1 MTPADPKE
9 STESISYTTELG
21 TTTNVQEYETLPT
34 HRTHTDK
41 TTVEIDEKKNHSFD
55 GHASAIDMPATEEYD
70 LHDSMERQQQEEDK
84 PGWFSLFY
92 DRHRPWFHLAMW
104 LIFTGFLAAA
114 YALQVPKGYNQENLI
129 LGLIYAWFSIYIFF
143 CHAPTSIVTKPWKLA
158 LKTVSAPLRLLSSR
172 MRTLLYVAFTVS
184 VIIVTVFSLPES
196 PDSTRIQ
203 RLIALFG
210 MFIFL
215 GGVFACSNN
224 RRAVNWNTI
233 SGGVLLQFLLALFVF
248 RSSVGQ
254 SIFSWASAFARGY
267 LSKAGYGTA
276 FVFGDAIAGSGIFAV
291 SVFPTV
297 IFFAATAQVLYY
309 LGALQ
314 WLLAKSAVI
323 FKALLGV
330 SGAESVVAVAS
341 PFLGQGENALL
352 VRPFLPYMT
361 NAELHQIMTSGFA
374 TISGAVLYGYISMGI
389 SPEALLTSCI
399 MSIPCSLAISKL
411 RYPETKVPMTAN
423 EVKIPENEEKA
434 SNLLH
439 AAGNGAATGM
449 NIALLICANL
459 ISLLALL
466 YAVNA
471 GLTWIGNFLTIQE
484 LTLQLITGYIFVPV
498 AWLMGIPNNDL
509 VTVGQLLA
517 TKIWANEFVAYKA
530 MLTMN
535 LSPRTVL
542 ITTYALCG
550 FANLGSVG
558 MQIGVLGTLAPKR
571 SGDISRLAV
580 SSMLCGAIS
589 TWVSAA
595 IAGMLI

>member
-1 MTPADPKE
+1 MTPADRKD
-9 STESISYTTELG
+9 SGDAISYTEEHIS
-21 TTTNVQEYETLPT
+21 TTVQEYETLPT

-41 TTVEIDEKKNHSFD
+41 TIEAHMDEKHLEDS
-55 GHASAIDMPATEEYD
+55 AAIDMPTTEEYH
-70 LHDSMERQQQEEDK
+70 LGEPESEEQK
-84 PGWFSLFY
+84 PGRFSVLY
-92 DRHRPWFHLAMW
+92 DRHRKWFHLAMW

-114 YALQVPKGYNQENLI
+114 YALQVPKGYDSENLI
-129 LGLIYAWFSIYIFF
+129 LGLIYAWFSLYIFF
-143 CHAPTSIVTKPWKLA
+143 CHVPTTIVTKPWAIGLRV
-158 LKTVSAPLRLLSSR
+158 VSAPLRLVSSR
-172 MRTLLYVAFTVS
+172 VRSILYCAFTIA
-184 VIIVTVFSLPES
+184 VIVVTVFCLPES

-210 MFIFL
+210 VLIFL
-215 GGVFACSNN
+215 ASVFACSNN
-224 RRAVNWNTI
+224 HRAVNWNTV

-248 RSSVGQ
+248 RTSVGQ

-267 LSKAGYGTA
+267 LSKAYYGTA
-276 FVFGDAIAGSGIFAV
+276 FVFGDAVANSGTFAV

-297 IFFAATAQVLYY
+297 IFFAATVQVLYY
-309 LGALQ
+309 LNSLQ
-314 WLLAKSAVI
+314 WLLAKCAVV

-352 VRPFLPYMT
+352 VKPFLPHMT
-361 NAELHQIMTSGFA
+361 NAELHQVMTSGFA

-411 RYPETKVPMTAN
+411 RYPETKIPMTAH
-423 EVKIPENEEKA
+423 EVKVPPSDEKA

-439 AAGNGAATGM
+439 AAGNGAAIGM

-471 GLTWIGNFLTIQE
+471 GLTWIGNFLNIQN

-498 AWLMGIPNNDL
+498 AWLMGVPNNDL

-517 TKIWANEFVAYKA
+517 TKIWANEFVAYQDMMK
-530 MLTMN
+530 LV
-535 LSPRTVL
+535 LPERTRM
-542 ITTYALCG
+542 IATYALCG

-571 SGDISRLAV
+571 AGDISRLAV
-580 SSMLCGAIS
+580 SAMMCGAIS

-595 IAGMLI
+595 VAGMLI